1 MLRLCRSLLLVIIV
15 VAPGSVFA
23 EDRLPAALIRIPQSV
38 TTVFLAE
45 TATAEF
51 HRFERSGD
59 DIVYTGA
66 HYMSIGHAGAG
77 KQRSGD
83 KRTPLGVYFVTER
96 LDTSK
101 MHRKYGVTAFPLDY
115 PNVWDLRAN
124 RSGDGIWVHGMDPGG
139 GKRPQLDTDGCIAL
153 QNDDLAMLAEEF
165 QDNVTPVLVM
175 QELDWTTAASN
186 SSLRVEL
193 ENSVAA
199 WADSVASGDLHTYLS
214 SYDDEFRRWGMDK
227 AQWSSF
233 TVQNESSRLVS
244 AASVSELLLLAYPE
258 EAGVYLSRFRLRVT
272 NSGLVT
278 EMMKRLYWRRDKH
291 GVLRIIAEDDG

>member
-1 MLRLCRSLLLVIIV
+1 MLRPYRFFLLLTIV
-15 VAPGSVFA
+15 AAPGFA
-23 EDRLPAALIRIPQSV
+23 LAKDRLPAALIRIPQSV

-45 TATAEF
+45 IATAEF

-66 HYMSIGHAGAG
+66 HYMSIGQAGAG

-83 KRTPLGVYFVTER
+83 KRTPMGVYFVTER

-101 MHRKYGVTAFPLDY
+101 IHRKYGVTAFPLDY

-124 RSGDGIWVHGMDPGG
+124 RTGDGIWVHGMDPDG

-153 QNDDLAMLAEEF
+153 QNDDLVMLAEEF

-186 SSLRVEL
+186 SRLRVEL
-193 ENSVAA
+193 ENSVTA

-233 TVQNESSRLVS
+233 TVQNESSRLIS
-244 AASVSELLLLAYPE
+244 AASVSELLLLVYPE

-272 NSGLVT
+272 NSGLAT